1 MNSPRA
7 ETLDQELSEA
17 INKIYNGC
25 QKINAKHLKI
35 RILQWL
41 DKVRTPTHNFIW
53 KQNSLLYAR
62 VLLEMTLE
70 QQLDKPFRG
79 VPPDG
84 PLPRLDKF
92 DVPQHIWQKIKQI
105 NIQQP
110 MSPRKPLGMLTNR
123 NFTPK
128 LKTEPIQYKTNKF
141 HNSQKSQKWDQIKE
155 TLEGANRN
163 MREFKQFLENIQT
176 EKLFV

>member
-7 ETLDQELSEA
+7 ETLDLELNDT

-25 QKINAKHLKI
+25 QKINDKHLKI

-70 QQLDKPFRG
+70 KQLDKPFRG

-92 DVPQHIWQKIKQI
+92 DVQA
-105 NIQQP
+105 
-110 MSPRKPLGMLTNR
+110 STGLAE
-123 NFTPK
+123 
-128 LKTEPIQYKTNKF
+128 TETSSVGPI
-141 HNSQKSQKWDQIKE
+141 SQE
-155 TLEGANRN
+155 TFGDDFEQ
-163 MREFKQFLENIQT
+163 EPDSKVED
-176 EKLFV
+176 

>member
-7 ETLDQELSEA
+7 ETLDLELSDT

-25 QKINAKHLKI
+25 QKINDKHLKI

-53 KQNSLLYAR
+53 KQNSLFYAR

-70 QQLDKPFRG
+70 KQLDKPFRG

-92 DVPQHIWQKIKQI
+92 DVPQQVWQKLKQF
-105 NIQQP
+105 QQP
-110 MSPRKPLGMLTNR
+110 QSPRKPLGMILNR
-123 NFTPK
+123 NMTPK
-128 LKTEPIQYKTNKF
+128 LKTEPCSYKCNKF

-155 TLEGANRN
+155 TLEGANKN
-163 MREFKQFLENIQT
+163 MQEFKEFLENLQT
-176 EKLFV
+176 QKLSL